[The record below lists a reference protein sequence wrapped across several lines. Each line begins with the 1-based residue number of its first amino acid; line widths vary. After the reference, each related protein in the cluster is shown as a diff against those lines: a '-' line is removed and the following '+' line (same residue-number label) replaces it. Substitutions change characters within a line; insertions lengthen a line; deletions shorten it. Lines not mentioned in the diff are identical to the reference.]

1 VIINVMWLK
10 LVTGT
15 PVPRPQRIEKI
26 FLPES
31 ILYVRP
37 EPMIRQTCLLVLSVL
52 ALQPVNG
59 IFSCA
64 CGAKE
69 TFTKLVPKRAG
80 KNFPFLRHRLTVL
93 DEALPL
99 NIMYGE

>member
-1 VIINVMWLK
+1 MIINVMWLK

-26 FLPES
+26 LLPES
-31 ILYVRP
+31 ILYVRSK
-37 EPMIRQTCLLVLSVL
+37 PMIRQMCLVILSVL

-64 CGAKE
+64 RGTKE
-69 TFTKLVPKRAG
+69 TFTKLIPERTR
-80 KNFPFLRHRLTVL
+80 KNFPFLRHRLAIL
-93 DEALPL
+93 DKALPL